1 MLPNRLLNVLCS
13 VSVRTNVPE
22 MNVTPSTMAS
32 AVSPS
37 RSLWASRP
45 LIVTFH
51 MSGPQ
56 GPDPLQDGIGGRLVE
71 FADHGSVGQ
80 EHDPV
85 RVRGPARVVGH
96 HDDRL
101 AELGHRAPQEREQL
115 RGGVG
120 VEVAGGLVGEDEVR
134 LVDQR
139 PGARYALLLATRQL
153 AGTVV
158 QPVADAQLLDQVT
171 EPFL

>member
-1 MLPNRLLNVLCS
+1 MLPNSTEKVLCK

-32 AVSPS
+32 AVSAS

-56 GPDPLQDGIGGRLVE
+56 GPHLLQDGVGGRLLE
-71 FADHGSVGQ
+71 LAHHLAVGQ
-80 EHDPV
+80 EDDPV

-101 AELGHRAPQEREQL
+101 AEFGHRSPQEGEQVG
-115 RGGVG
+115 GGVG

-134 LVDQR
+134 L
-139 PGARYALLLATRQL
+139 
-153 AGTVV
+153 
-158 QPVADAQLLDQVT
+158 
-171 EPFL
+171 

>member
-1 MLPNRLLNVLCS
+1 MLLNSVVNVLCR

-22 MNVTPSTMAS
+22 MKVTPSTMAS

-56 GPDPLQDGIGGRLVE
+56 RPDPLQDGVGGRLLE
-71 FADHGSVGQ
+71 LAHHLAVGQ
-80 EHDPV
+80 EDDPV
-85 RVRGPARVVGH
+85 RVRGAARVVGH

-101 AELGHRAPQEREQL
+101 AKLGHRAPQKREQFG
-115 RGGVG
+115 RGVG
-120 VEVAGGLVGEDEVR
+120 VEVAGGLV
-134 LVDQR
+134 
-139 PGARYALLLATRQL
+139 
-153 AGTVV
+153 
-158 QPVADAQLLDQVT
+158 
-171 EPFL
+171 

>member
-1 MLPNRLLNVLCS
+1 MLLNSVVNVLCR

-22 MNVTPSTMAS
+22 MKVTPSTMAS

-56 GPDPLQDGIGGRLVE
+56 RPDLLQDGVGGGLAE

-80 EHDPV
+80 EDDPV

-101 AELGHRAPQEREQL
+101 AEIGHRAPQKRDGSPL
-115 RGGVG
+115 PSHAAPFSACSPRG
-120 VEVAGGLVGEDEVR
+120 
-134 LVDQR
+134 
-139 PGARYALLLATRQL
+139 
-153 AGTVV
+153 
-158 QPVADAQLLDQVT
+158 
-171 EPFL
+171 

>member
-1 MLPNRLLNVLCS
+1 MLLNKVLNVLCS

-32 AVSPS
+32 AVSAS

-56 GPDPLQDGIGGRLVE
+56 RPDPLQDGVSGGLVE
-71 FADHGSVGQ
+71 FAHYGSVGQ
-80 EHDPV
+80 EDDSV
-85 RVRGPARVVGH
+85 RVRGSARVVGH

-101 AELGHRAPQEREQL
+101 AELRQRAPQEREQVG
-115 RGGVG
+115 GGVR
-120 VEVAGGLVGEDEVR
+120 VQVAGGLVGEDEVR
-134 LVDQR
+134 LVD
-139 PGARYALLLATRQL
+139 
-153 AGTVV
+153 
-158 QPVADAQLLDQVT
+158 
-171 EPFL
+171 

>member
-1 MLPNRLLNVLCS
+1 MLANSSVNVLCR

-51 MSGPQ
+51 MSGPH
-56 GPDPLQDGIGGRLVE
+56 GPYPLQDGVGGRLLE
-71 FADHGSVGQ
+71 LAHHLAVGQ
-80 EHDPV
+80 EDDPV
-85 RVRGPARVVGH
+85 GVRGPARVVRH

-101 AELGHRAPQEREQL
+101 AEFGHRAPQEREQVG
-115 RGGVG
+115 GGVR
-120 VEVAGGLVGEDEVR
+120 VKVAGGLVG
-134 LVDQR
+134 
-139 PGARYALLLATRQL
+139 
-153 AGTVV
+153 
-158 QPVADAQLLDQVT
+158 
-171 EPFL
+171 

>member
-1 MLPNRLLNVLCS
+1 MLLNSVVNVLCR

-22 MNVTPSTMAS
+22 MKVTPSTMAS

-56 GPDPLQDGIGGRLVE
+56 RPDLLQDGVGGGLAE

-80 EHDPV
+80 QDDPL
-85 RVRGPARVVGH
+85 RVPGPARALRH
-96 HDDRL
+96 HDHRL
-101 AELGHRAPQEREQL
+101 AEIAP
-115 RGGVG
+115 
-120 VEVAGGLVGEDEVR
+120 
-134 LVDQR
+134 
-139 PGARYALLLATRQL
+139 PPPHT
-153 AGTVV
+153 
-158 QPVADAQLLDQVT
+158 
-171 EPFL
+171 

>member
-1 MLPNRLLNVLCS
+1 MLLNSVVKVLCR

-32 AVSPS
+32 AVSAS

-56 GPDPLQDGIGGRLVE
+56 RPDPLQDGVGGGLVE
-71 FADHGSVGQ
+71 FAYHLAVGQ
-80 EHDPV
+80 EDDPV
-85 RVRGPARVVGH
+85 RVCGPARVVGH

-101 AELGHRAPQEREQL
+101 AELGHRAPQERAHV
-115 RGGVG
+115 GGG
-120 VEVAGGLVGEDEVR
+120 ARTEVAGWL
-134 LVDQR
+134 
-139 PGARYALLLATRQL
+139 P
-153 AGTVV
+153 
-158 QPVADAQLLDQVT
+158 
-171 EPFL
+171 

>member
-1 MLPNRLLNVLCS
+1 MLLNSVLNVLCR

-32 AVSPS
+32 AVSAS

-51 MSGPQ
+51 MSGTQ
-56 GPDPLQDGIGGRLVE
+56 GPHPLQDGVGARLPE
-71 FADHGSVGQ
+71 FANHLAVVQ
-80 EHDPV
+80 EDNPV

-101 AELGHRAPQEREQL
+101 AKLGHRAPQEREQL

-120 VEVAGGLVGEDEVR
+120 VEVACGLVSEDEVP

-139 PGARYALLLATRQL
+139 PGARHALLLAARQL
-153 AGTVV
+153 AGAVV
-158 QPVADAQLLDQVT
+158 Q
-171 EPFL
+171 

>member
-1 MLPNRLLNVLCS
+1 MLANSSVNVLCR

-22 MNVTPSTMAS
+22 MKVTPSTMAS

-56 GPDPLQDGIGGRLVE
+56 GPHPLQDGVGGRLHKL
-71 FADHGSVGQ
+71 AHHGPVGQ
-80 EHDPV
+80 EHNPV
-85 RVRGPARVVGH
+85 GVGGPARVVCH

-101 AELGHRAPQEREQL
+101 
-115 RGGVG
+115 
-120 VEVAGGLVGEDEVR
+120 
-134 LVDQR
+134 
-139 PGARYALLLATRQL
+139 
-153 AGTVV
+153 
-158 QPVADAQLLDQVT
+158 
-171 EPFL
+171 